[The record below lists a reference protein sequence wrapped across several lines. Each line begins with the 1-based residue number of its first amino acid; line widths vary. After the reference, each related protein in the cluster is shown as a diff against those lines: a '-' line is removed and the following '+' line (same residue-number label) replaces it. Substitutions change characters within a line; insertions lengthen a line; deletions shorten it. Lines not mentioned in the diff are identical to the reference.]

1 MEFHFQDY
9 IRILQVERN
18 LSSRTI
24 DAYKRDLEEYHRFI
38 LEKKISSLSQIS
50 KKNID
55 DYLLSKSDLT
65 SSTIARI
72 ISSIRSYHKF
82 LKLEDHVRN
91 NPTILI
97 KNPIVQ
103 KFAPEVLTVNEI
115 TSILNAIDQS
125 NAFEKRDKAI
135 IEMLYS
141 CGLRVSEL
149 CEMTTASL
157 FELDN
162 DIIKIIG
169 KGSKERQ
176 LPIGK
181 NAKTLL
187 NDYTIHCRPSLS
199 KKTNS
204 SYIFLSRNGKKLTR
218 AMINNL
224 LKKWTEVSGIK
235 KSVSPHKLRHSFA
248 THMLKAGADIRFVQA
263 LLGHSDIS
271 TTQIYTHLD
280 KEHLIQEYRT
290 HHPRS

>member
-9 IRILQVERN
+9 LRILQVERN
-18 LSSRTI
+18 LSPRTI
-24 DAYKRDLEEYHRFI
+24 DAYKRDLEEYHKFV
-38 LEKKISSLSQIS
+38 LEKKISDLSNIS
-50 KKNID
+50 KKDID
-55 DYLLSKSDLT
+55 DYILSKSHLT

-82 LKLEDHVRN
+82 LKLEDHLKN
-91 NPTILI
+91 NPAILI
-97 KNPIVQ
+97 KSPMLQ
-103 KFAPEVLTVNEI
+103 KFAPEVLNVEEI
-115 TSILNAIDQS
+115 SSILKAIDQS
-125 NAFEKRDKAI
+125 NQFEKRDKAI

-157 FELDN
+157 FDLDN
-162 DIIKIIG
+162 DIIKIMG

-187 NDYTIHCRPSLS
+187 NDYEIHCRPSLS
-199 KKTNS
+199 KNTNS

-218 AMINNL
+218 AMINNI
-224 LKKWTEVSGIK
+224 LKKWTQVAGIK

-248 THMLKAGADIRFVQA
+248 THMLEAGADIRFVQA

-280 KEHLIQEYRT
+280 KEHLREVYRT

>member
-9 IRILQVERN
+9 LRILQVERN
-18 LSSRTI
+18 LSPRTI
-24 DAYKRDLEEYHRFI
+24 DAYKRDIEQYHKFV
-38 LEKKISSLSQIS
+38 LEKRISDLSNIS
-50 KKNID
+50 KKDID
-55 DYLLSKSDLT
+55 DYILSKSHLT

-82 LKLEDHVRN
+82 LKSEDHLKN
-91 NPTILI
+91 NPAILI
-97 KNPIVQ
+97 KSPMLQ
-103 KFAPEVLTVNEI
+103 KFAPEVLNVEEI
-115 TSILNAIDQS
+115 SSILKAIDQS
-125 NAFEKRDKAI
+125 NQFEKRDKAI

-157 FELDN
+157 FDLDN
-162 DIIKIIG
+162 DIIKIMG

-181 NAKTLL
+181 NAKFLL
-187 NDYTIHCRPSLS
+187 NDYEIHCRPSLL

-218 AMINNL
+218 AMINNI
-224 LKKWTEVSGIK
+224 LKKWTRVAGIK

-248 THMLKAGADIRFVQA
+248 THLLEAGADIRFVQA

-280 KEHLIQEYRT
+280 KEHLREVYRT